1 MSGTLYVLVY
11 LTLVIVLWVSVQF
24 SRSVKSDSLRPHGLQ
39 HTRPPCPSPTP
50 RIYSY
55 SCPSSWWCH
64 PTISSSVVPFSH
76 LHSCPA
82 SGSFQ
87 MSQLRASGDQS
98 FSISV
103 SPSSEYWGL
112 ISFRMDWLDLLA
124 VQSMETLILQMR
136 SQTLK
141 NTSKVTQLWSSRAL
155 IFNFQV
161 LSSFSE
167 IKFSLFYLLNKNN
180 IKSNISLSNINNMSA
195 DFLTKPAKTGF
206 SDYLNFC
213 QFI

>member
-1 MSGTLYVLVY
+1 MSGTLYLLVY
-11 LTLVIVLWVSVQF
+11 LNLVIVLWVSVQF

-87 MSQLRASGDQS
+87 MSQLRTSGDQS
-98 FSISV
+98 FSVSV

>member
-1 MSGTLYVLVY
+1 MGIS
-11 LTLVIVLWVSVQF
+11 SVQ
-24 SRSVKSDSLRPHGLQ
+24 SLSQVWLFATPWTAAHQASLSITNSLNLLLLMSFELVMPSNHLILCRPLL
-39 HTRPPCPSPTP
+39 PPLLLPS
-50 RIYSY
+50 I
-55 SCPSSWWCH
+55 
-64 PTISSSVVPFSH
+64 
-76 LHSCPA
+76 
-82 SGSFQ
+82 GSFQ

-98 FSISV
+98 FSV
-103 SPSSEYWGL
+103 SPYSEYWGL

-136 SQTLK
+136 SQTLR
-141 NTSKVTQLWSSRAL
+141 NTSKVTQLQSSRAL

-180 IKSNISLSNINNMSA
+180 IKSNISLNNINNMSA